1 MNIKACLEAA
11 GSSLDKVLTRRIY
24 IIPLQD
30 FRKVMAVWDRSV
42 FSFRSLVRD
51 WISCEANSV
60 LFIDTLKL
68 LILFL
73 LVLG

>member
-1 MNIKACLEAA
+1 MEAA

-24 IIPLQD
+24 IIPLQY
-30 FRKVMAVWDRSV
+30 FRKVMEVWDRSV
-42 FSFRSLVRD
+42 FQNI
-51 WISCEANSV
+51 WCEMGIVADILSSA
-60 LFIDTLKL
+60 DTLSN